1 MARTRVRNTSL
12 LALTLTAGLA
22 LTVTGCGGGKE
33 ASSSAS
39 PSSGGKNS
47 SPVVVATTTWEGALA
62 KAAGAEDVQ
71 VIVPQSVQHAPDY
84 DPKPSDLAAVAGA
97 DYVLYAPFEPYA
109 AKIKEAAGSDAEL
122 VEVALDNDA
131 DKAKAEVARLGEL
144 FGTQDAAERWTTSFD
159 TEYATLQK
167 GLKAKWPDGRRPTVV
182 AQVFATWAARMAG
195 ADVAG
200 TFGPEAVTARQL
212 SDLSKKKPW
221 LVVDN
226 AHMTTGTV
234 LPDSGAEQVEIVNYP
249 GTDLDLLTVY
259 RDAAK
264 TVGTALAAS

>member
-1 MARTRVRNTSL
+1 MARTRVRDTSL

-22 LTVTGCGGGKE
+22 LTTTGCGGGSE
-33 ASSSAS
+33 SPSPASASS
-39 PSSGGKNS
+39 GDKNS

-62 KAAGAEDVQ
+62 KAAGAQDVQ
-71 VIVPQSVQHAPDY
+71 VVVPQSVQHAPDY

-122 VEVALDNDA
+122 VEVDLDNDA
-131 DKAKAEVARLGEL
+131 DKAKAEVARLAGL
-144 FGTQDAAERWTTSFD
+144 FGTEDAAARWTASFD
-159 TEYATLQK
+159 SEYAALRK
-167 GLKAKWPDGRRPTVV
+167 GLKAKWPDGKRPTVV
-182 AQVFATWAARMAG
+182 AQVFATWAAEMAG
-195 ADVAG
+195 AEVAG

-212 SDLSKKKPW
+212 SDLLKKKPS

-234 LPDSGAEQVEIVNYP
+234 LPDSGAEQAEIVNYP
-249 GTDLDLLTVY
+249 GTDLDLLAVY
-259 RDAAK
+259 RDAAR
-264 TVGTALAAS
+264 TVEAALAAS